1 MPDKIFFDTNIL
13 VYLSN
18 EDSPFHAKIQDE
30 FSKYLNSNTQIWIYR
45 QILREYAVVMTR
57 PENVEYP
64 LNKQE
69 IADDLKKW
77 QKIFNVAD
85 ETEEVTKE
93 LIELIER
100 YDLKG
105 KRIHDANVAAT
116 MIVNNIS
123 KIYTYN
129 VNDFQK
135 LKEINIIK

>member
-1 MPDKIFFDTNIL
+1 M
-13 VYLSN
+13 
-18 EDSPFHAKIQDE
+18 
-30 FSKYLNSNTQIWIYR
+30 
-45 QILREYAVVMTR
+45 VMTR
-57 PENVEYP
+57 PENVEHP
-64 LNKQE
+64 LNKHE

-85 ETEEVTKE
+85 EAEEVTKE

-129 VNDFQK
+129 VDDFRK
-135 LKEINIIK
+135 FKEINIIK

>member
-57 PENVEYP
+57 PENVEHP
-64 LNKQE
+64 LNKHE

-85 ETEEVTKE
+85 EAEEVTKE
-93 LIELIER
+93 LIELIR
-100 YDLKG
+100 RRRTRDLIP
-105 KRIHDANVAAT
+105 RR
-116 MIVNNIS
+116 
-123 KIYTYN
+123 
-129 VNDFQK
+129 
-135 LKEINIIK
+135 L